1 MNIPDSSEL
10 GIVPKEFAALWSNLT
25 PHHQGILELFTSKRG
40 SSLYLQFQKDISCCV
55 AFQ

>member
-10 GIVPKEFAALWSNLT
+10 EIVPKEFAALWSNLT
-25 PHHQGILELFTSKRG
+25 PHHQGISELFTSKRG